1 MKEAGK
7 AAAEAGKALGEAAKI
22 FDRMMTES
30 LKTMTE
36 IAEAENALAA
46 VSSYDLVHA
55 LRPVAKELSEWTGK
69 RYVEYLDQAQK
80 MILEGKDQADVLWH
94 FDSML
99 RDLA

>member
-1 MKEAGK
+1 MKKAGNAGK
-7 AAAEAGKALGEAAKI
+7 AVCESLKS
-22 FDRMMTES
+22 FDRMLTES
-30 LKTMTE
+30 LKTMSE

-55 LRPVAKELSEWTGK
+55 MRPVAQELSEWTGK
-69 RYVEYLDQAQK
+69 RYVDYLDQAKK